1 MSVKQRNLLSRR
13 YSRGRKFCNALC
25 IFGWIWVLHL
35 GVLFL
40 IMPTLLE
47 NDLVGLIVGTM
58 LFMLSIIKICRRV
71 PLVTLYAFKDLSFG
85 KKLRNVLSG
94 FLFFNMMVAAS
105 IVYYANIYF
114 SEFNSAAADGMFRPF
129 DVMQARSIVQED
141 MGIFFQFTGRYL
153 AWLLPIALYSILVTP
168 LLLESVRKFFSKTW
182 RFFLRYVT
190 VYMVFQ
196 GILFLITASVG
207 MISFSL
213 AETTVDGNSLWYIF
227 ASYFHFSLEAPLE
240 EVNAIAAGKMSLFSK
255 TGTLVGSLTGAASY
269 WVLSD
274 MAAEHIW
281 EEKKTPFYK
290 RLLDLFHDRSTLLLI
305 VMSVLCAL
313 SSIQVYGMISRG
325 TAGIFS
331 VLVCMVFIAAWLI
344 TLRLFVK
351 ETKPFSYIFT
361 FAIMYFVEAVVID
374 PSINSTGLWEVTA
387 LTAAVRIVGF
397 TFVAAMIEFFFRFM
411 ESFESNMGRTEEQR
425 EAVLAFTRGNIFK
438 IVSWMAKAYHAG
450 L

>member
-1 MSVKQRNLLSRR
+1 MIYLSVNTDLFTRNIQKWHTIRILLQVIIEEGGKMSVKQRNLLSRR

-94 FLFFNMMVAAS
+94 FYFFNMMVAAS

-114 SEFNSAAADGMFRPF
+114 SEFNSAAADRNVSPFRRNAGAF
-129 DVMQARSIVQED
+129 DCAGGYGDILSIHRAVSCMAASDCAVLHISDAAASGKRPE
-141 MGIFFQFTGRYL
+141 IFFQNLALFFTVCHG
-153 AWLLPIALYSILVTP
+153 LYGFPGDSFPYHSL
-168 LLLESVRKFFSKTW
+168 SGND
-182 RFFLRYVT
+182 FL
-190 VYMVFQ
+190 
-196 GILFLITASVG
+196 
-207 MISFSL
+207 SL

-240 EVNAIAAGKMSLFSK
+240 EVNAIAAGEMSLFSK

-331 VLVCMVFIAAWLI
+331 VLVCMVFISAWLI

-374 PSINSTGLWEVTA
+374 PSIIPLVCGKL
-387 LTAAVRIVGF
+387 LP
-397 TFVAAMIEFFFRFM
+397 
-411 ESFESNMGRTEEQR
+411 
-425 EAVLAFTRGNIFK
+425 
-438 IVSWMAKAYHAG
+438 
-450 L
+450 